1 MTELGSAVVAAL
13 VCAGALLLGVRPML
27 NRLPE
32 PGDASADKLP
42 YVALAGWGFAL
53 VCAGLSA
60 VAVGVSWVLVPVAA
74 RPSWVVLGTVALV
87 LAAVDARTTWLP
99 LPLTRLAWLSMGV
112 AILLGGALAASSG
125 GTEAASAALLP
136 PVIGAAASGAL
147 YLLIWWFTRG
157 GFGFG
162 DVRYAPLVGAA
173 AASVSMPSLLWA
185 LALGSLVGGGYG
197 IVRLVRRRPGQFP
210 YAPAMLTGAYL
221 ALAVRPLTG

>member
-1 MTELGSAVVAAL
+1 VTELGSAVVAAL
-13 VCAGALLLGVRPML
+13 LCAGALLVVVRPVL

-42 YVALAGWGFAL
+42 YAALAGWRFAL

-60 VAVGVSWVLVPVAA
+60 VAVGVSWVLVPVPA
-74 RPSWVVLGTVALV
+74 RPLWVVLGTVALV

-99 LPLTRLAWLSMGV
+99 LPVTRLAWLAMAA
-112 AILLGGALAASSG
+112 AIWLGGALAALDG
-125 GTEAASAALLP
+125 GAEAAFAALLP
-136 PVIGAAASGAL
+136 PVIGALASGTL
-147 YLLIWWFTRG
+147 YLLIWWLTRG

-173 AASVSMPSLLWA
+173 AAGVSIPSLLWA
-185 LALGSLVGGGYG
+185 LALGSMVGGVYG
-197 IVRLVRRRPGQFP
+197 IIRLVRRRPGQFP
-210 YAPAMLTGAYL
+210 YAPAMLAGAYL